1 MILRDYIIMRAKKI
15 RWEIYMIGKSK
26 MNLEQ
31 SVTTLSVNVS
41 KCQQLTLIVCE

>member
-1 MILRDYIIMRAKKI
+1 MILRDHIIMRAKNI

>member
-41 KCQQLTLIVCE
+41 N